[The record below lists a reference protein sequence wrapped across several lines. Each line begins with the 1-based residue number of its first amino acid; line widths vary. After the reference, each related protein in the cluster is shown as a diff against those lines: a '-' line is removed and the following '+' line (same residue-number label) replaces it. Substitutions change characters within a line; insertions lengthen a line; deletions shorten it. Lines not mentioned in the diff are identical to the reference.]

1 MESGV
6 VATGAGGTG
15 GPTALVSGSSQG
27 IGYETARLLSERGI
41 RAIISARDPQRGK
54 TAAERLGLPFVHL
67 DVTDPDSVQAAA
79 LWIEQEYGVLDILV
93 NNAGVIGVPGLQPS
107 ATSVDIAR
115 RTFETNVFAVISVT
129 NAMLPLLRR
138 SAAARIVNVSSELGS
153 MARMLN
159 RDAPTWDL
167 HDTAY
172 NASKAA
178 LNMLTVSYA
187 KELWDTPI
195 KVNAMDPGWC
205 ATAINNFEGY
215 RTAEQGA
222 SEAVRLATL
231 GADGPTAAFFQEQ
244 GPLPW

>member
-1 MESGV
+1 MTQEVLSDGSR
-6 VATGAGGTG
+6 GTRC
-15 GPTALVSGSSQG
+15 PTALVSGSSQG
-27 IGYETARLLSERGI
+27 IGFETARILAERGI
-41 RAIISARDPQRGK
+41 RVIVSARDADRG
-54 TAAERLGLPFVHL
+54 TAAAARLGQPFVRL
-67 DVTDPDSVQAAA
+67 DVTDPDSVRAAA
-79 LWIEQEYGVLDILV
+79 QWIEQKYGVLDILV
-93 NNAGVIGVPGLQPS
+93 NNAGVLGAPDLLPS
-107 ATSVDIAR
+107 ATPVDVAR
-115 RTFETNVFAVISVT
+115 QTFETNVLGVISVT

-138 SAAARIVNVSSELGS
+138 SVAGRIVNVSSELGS
-153 MARMLN
+153 MERMLD
-159 RDAPTWDL
+159 RDAPTWAL

-187 KELWDTPI
+187 KELWDTPV

-205 ATAINNFEGY
+205 ATAINNFQGY

-231 GADGPTAAFFQEQ
+231 GPDGPTASFSQEQ

>member
-6 VATGAGGTG
+6 LAAGAGDTG
-15 GPTALVSGSSQG
+15 GPIALISGSSQG
-27 IGYETARLLSERGI
+27 IGYETARLLSERGV

-54 TAAERLGLPFVHL
+54 AAAERLGLPFVHL
-67 DVTDPDSVQAAA
+67 DVNDPDSVKAAA
-79 LWIEQEYGVLDILV
+79 FAIEQEYGVLDILV
-93 NNAGVIGVPGLQPS
+93 NNAGVIGAPELQPS
-107 ATSVDIAR
+107 ATPVDIFR

-129 NAMLPLLRR
+129 NAMLPLLRK
-138 SAAARIVNVSSELGS
+138 SAAGRIVNVSSELGS
-153 MARMLN
+153 MTRTLV
-159 RDAPTWDL
+159 RDAPTWEL

-205 ATAINNFEGY
+205 ATAINNFQGY

-231 GADGPTAAFFQEQ
+231 GPDGPTAGFFQEQ